1 MAESVC
7 GCSVAL
13 DYFVFGTRAFRE
25 KGMKEEFKDL
35 ERFERDDF
43 SLKDLW
49 HVLIS
54 QKKWLI
60 GLPFICV
67 FLAVVGVFLSKPK
80 WEATAVIQIGQVG
93 QSGVGQ
99 GSQLIEPPVRAIER
113 MKMKSFEDD
122 VLTRLKISSEE
133 GNPMASLFR
142 STLALKALGTTDLIQ
157 VKIRAHSREQAQS
170 WANAV
175 VDRLKDV
182 HERLAQ
188 PTIDRLRKQ
197 QAELKKQMLII
208 EEERS
213 SLLRIVS
220 KSSETSGDSRF
231 SANLLLSNL
240 LLQKNAELRD
250 FEMRRLAAD
259 EQLTSVRT
267 YPTSLID
274 RIYVP
279 EKPASPKK
287 LLVVILAAV
296 LGFILGVIVAL
307 LRNYWQSAKV
317 PA

>member
-1 MAESVC
+1 MEKEVPQ
-7 GCSVAL
+7 
-13 DYFVFGTRAFRE
+13 RE
-25 KGMKEEFKDL
+25 H
-35 ERFERDDF
+35 FEQDEL
-43 SLKDLW
+43 SLRDLW
-49 HVLIS
+49 RILIS
-54 QKKWLI
+54 QRRWLL
-60 GLPFICV
+60 GLPFVCV
-67 FLAVVGVFLSKPK
+67 LLAAVGVFIAKPK

-99 GSQLIEPPVRAIER
+99 GSQLIEPPLRAIER

-122 VLTRLKISSEE
+122 VLTALKIPVEVDD
-133 GNPMASLFR
+133 PVAKLFR
-142 STLALKALGTTDLIQ
+142 STLSLKALGATDLIQ
-157 VKIRAHSREQAQS
+157 VKVRAVSRDQAQT

-175 VDRLKDV
+175 VDRLREV

-197 QAELKKQMLII
+197 QSELKKQMQII
-208 EEERS
+208 EEERKN
-213 SLLRIVS
+213 LLTIVS

-287 LLVVILAAV
+287 LLIVMLSAV
-296 LGFILGVIVAL
+296 LGLILGVVVAL
-307 LRNYWQSAKV
+307 LRNYWQSTKV
-317 PA
+317 SA

>member
-1 MAESVC
+1 MEKEVPQ
-7 GCSVAL
+7 
-13 DYFVFGTRAFRE
+13 RE
-25 KGMKEEFKDL
+25 H
-35 ERFERDDF
+35 FEQDEF
-43 SLKDLW
+43 SLRDLW
-49 HVLIS
+49 RILIS
-54 QKKWLI
+54 QRRWLL
-60 GLPFICV
+60 GLPFVCV
-67 FLAVVGVFLSKPK
+67 LLATIGVIIAKPK

-99 GSQLIEPPVRAIER
+99 GSQLIEPPLRAIER

-122 VLTRLKISSEE
+122 VLTALKIPVEVDD
-133 GNPMASLFR
+133 PVAKLFR
-142 STLALKALGTTDLIQ
+142 STLSLKALGATDLIQ
-157 VKIRAHSREQAQS
+157 VKVRAASRDQAQT

-175 VDRLKDV
+175 VDRLREV

-188 PTIDRLRKQ
+188 PAIDRLRKQ
-197 QAELKKQMLII
+197 QSELKKQMQII
-208 EEERS
+208 EEERKN
-213 SLLRIVS
+213 LLTIVS
-220 KSSETSGDSRF
+220 KRNETSGDSRF

-287 LLVVILAAV
+287 LLIVMLSAV
-296 LGFILGVIVAL
+296 LGLILGIIVAFM
-307 LRNYWQSAKV
+307 RNYWQSAKV
-317 PA
+317 SA

>member
-1 MAESVC
+1 MEKEVPQ
-7 GCSVAL
+7 
-13 DYFVFGTRAFRE
+13 RE
-25 KGMKEEFKDL
+25 H
-35 ERFERDDF
+35 FEQDEF
-43 SLKDLW
+43 SLQDLW
-49 HVLIS
+49 RILIS
-54 QKKWLI
+54 QRRWLL
-60 GLPFICV
+60 GLPFVCV
-67 FLAVVGVFLSKPK
+67 LLAAVGVSIAKPK

-99 GSQLIEPPVRAIER
+99 GSQLIEPPLRAIER

-122 VLTRLKISSEE
+122 VLTALKMPVESDDLV
-133 GNPMASLFR
+133 AKLFR
-142 STLALKALGTTDLIQ
+142 STLSLKALGVTDLIQ
-157 VKIRAHSREQAQS
+157 VRVRAGSRDQAQT

-175 VDRLKDV
+175 VDRLREV

-197 QAELKKQMLII
+197 QSELKKQMQII
-208 EEERS
+208 EEERTN
-213 SLLRIVS
+213 LLKIVS

-231 SANLLLSNL
+231 AANLLLSNL
-240 LLQKNAELRD
+240 LLQKNSELRD

-279 EKPASPKK
+279 ENPASPKK
-287 LLVVILAAV
+287 LLVVMLAAV
-296 LGFILGVIVAL
+296 LGLILGIIVAFM
-307 LRNYWQSAKV
+307 RNYWQSDKV

>member
-1 MAESVC
+1 
-7 GCSVAL
+7 
-13 DYFVFGTRAFRE
+13 
-25 KGMKEEFKDL
+25 MKSEVTDTEH
-35 ERFERDDF
+35 FERDEM
-43 SLKDLW
+43 SLQDLW
-49 HVLIS
+49 RVLID
-54 QKKWLI
+54 QRRWLFGI
-60 GLPFICV
+60 ATLCV
-67 FLAVVGVFLSKPK
+67 FLATVGILISKPK

-99 GSQLIEPPVRAIER
+99 GSQLIEPSVRAIER
-113 MKMKSFEDD
+113 MKMKSFEND
-122 VLTRLKISSEE
+122 VLISLKIPVEDE
-133 GNPMASLFR
+133 NPLASLFR
-142 STLALKALGTTDLIQ
+142 STLSLKALGTTDLIQ
-157 VKIRAHSREQAQS
+157 VKVRGDSPDQTAS
-170 WANAV
+170 WAQAV
-175 VDRLKDV
+175 VDRLKNV

-197 QAELKKQMLII
+197 QAELKKQMKSI
-208 EEERS
+208 EEERAN
-213 SLLRIVS
+213 LLKIVS

-287 LLVVILAAV
+287 LLIVMLSAV
-296 LGFILGVIVAL
+296 LGLILGIIVAFM
-307 LRNYWQSAKV
+307 RNYWQSAKV
-317 PA
+317 SA

>member
-1 MAESVC
+1 MEKEVPQ
-7 GCSVAL
+7 
-13 DYFVFGTRAFRE
+13 RE
-25 KGMKEEFKDL
+25 H
-35 ERFERDDF
+35 FEQDEF
-43 SLKDLW
+43 SLRDLW
-49 HVLIS
+49 RILIS
-54 QKKWLI
+54 QRRWLL
-60 GLPFICV
+60 GLPFVCV
-67 FLAVVGVFLSKPK
+67 LLAAVGVFIAKPK

-99 GSQLIEPPVRAIER
+99 GSQLIEPPLRAIER

-122 VLTRLKISSEE
+122 VLTALKIPVEVDD
-133 GNPMASLFR
+133 PVAKLFR
-142 STLALKALGTTDLIQ
+142 STLSLKALGATDLIQ
-157 VKIRAHSREQAQS
+157 VKVRAVSRDQAQT

-175 VDRLKDV
+175 VDRLREV

-197 QAELKKQMLII
+197 QSELKKQMQII
-208 EEERS
+208 EEERKN
-213 SLLRIVS
+213 LLTIVS

-287 LLVVILAAV
+287 LLIVMLSAV
-296 LGFILGVIVAL
+296 LGLILGVVVAL
-307 LRNYWQSAKV
+307 LRNYWQSTKV
-317 PA
+317 SA

>member
-1 MAESVC
+1 M
-7 GCSVAL
+7 
-13 DYFVFGTRAFRE
+13 E
-25 KGMKEEFKDL
+25 KEVSET
-35 ERFERDDF
+35 ERFEQDEVSVR
-43 SLKDLW
+43 DLW
-49 HVLIS
+49 RVLIN
-54 QKKWLI
+54 QKKWAI
-60 GLPFICV
+60 GIPILCV
-67 FLAVVGVFLSKPK
+67 LLAAVGVSMAKPK

-122 VLTRLKISSEE
+122 VLTRLKISPEE

-157 VKIRAHSREQAQS
+157 VKIRAHSRGQAQN

-279 EKPASPKK
+279 ENPASPKK
-287 LLVVILAAV
+287 LLVFMLSAV
-296 LGFILGVIVAL
+296 LGLILGTIVAFM
-307 LRNYWQSAKV
+307 RNYWQSEKV

>member
-1 MAESVC
+1 MEKEVPQ
-7 GCSVAL
+7 
-13 DYFVFGTRAFRE
+13 RE
-25 KGMKEEFKDL
+25 H
-35 ERFERDDF
+35 FEQDEF
-43 SLKDLW
+43 SLRDLW
-49 HVLIS
+49 RILIS
-54 QKKWLI
+54 QRRWLL
-60 GLPFICV
+60 GLPFVCV
-67 FLAVVGVFLSKPK
+67 LLAAVGVFIAKPK

-99 GSQLIEPPVRAIER
+99 GSQLIEPPLRAIER

-122 VLTRLKISSEE
+122 VLTALKIPVEVDD
-133 GNPMASLFR
+133 PVAKLFR
-142 STLALKALGTTDLIQ
+142 STLSLKALGATDLIQ
-157 VKIRAHSREQAQS
+157 VKVRAVSRDQAQT

-175 VDRLKDV
+175 VDRLREV

-197 QAELKKQMLII
+197 QSALKKQMQII
-208 EEERS
+208 EEERKN
-213 SLLRIVS
+213 LLTIVS
-220 KSSETSGDSRF
+220 KSIETSGDNRF

-287 LLVVILAAV
+287 LLIVMLSAV
-296 LGFILGVIVAL
+296 LGLILGVVVAL
-307 LRNYWQSAKV
+307 LRNYWQSTKV
-317 PA
+317 SA

>member
-1 MAESVC
+1 MEKEVPQ
-7 GCSVAL
+7 
-13 DYFVFGTRAFRE
+13 RE
-25 KGMKEEFKDL
+25 H
-35 ERFERDDF
+35 FEQDEF
-43 SLKDLW
+43 SLRDLW
-49 HVLIS
+49 RILIS
-54 QKKWLI
+54 QRRWLL
-60 GLPFICV
+60 GLPFVCV
-67 FLAVVGVFLSKPK
+67 VLAAVGVSVAKPK

-99 GSQLIEPPVRAIER
+99 GSQLIESPLRAIER

-122 VLTRLKISSEE
+122 VLTALKIPVEVDD
-133 GNPMASLFR
+133 PVAKLFR
-142 STLALKALGTTDLIQ
+142 STLSLKALGATDLIQ
-157 VKIRAHSREQAQS
+157 VKVQAVSRDQAQT

-175 VDRLKDV
+175 VDRLREV

-197 QAELKKQMLII
+197 QSALKKQMQII
-208 EEERS
+208 EEERKN
-213 SLLRIVS
+213 LLTIVS
-220 KSSETSGDSRF
+220 KSIETSGDNRF

-279 EKPASPKK
+279 EKPASSKK
-287 LLVVILAAV
+287 LLIVMLSAV
-296 LGFILGVIVAL
+296 LGLIFGIIVAFM
-307 LRNYWQSAKV
+307 RNYWQSAKV
-317 PA
+317 SA

>member
-1 MAESVC
+1 M
-7 GCSVAL
+7 
-13 DYFVFGTRAFRE
+13 E
-25 KGMKEEFKDL
+25 KEVSET
-35 ERFERDDF
+35 ERFEQDEISAR
-43 SLKDLW
+43 DLW
-49 HVLIS
+49 RVLTN
-54 QKKWLI
+54 QKKWVTGIPIVCVLLASV
-60 GLPFICV
+60 GLS
-67 FLAVVGVFLSKPK
+67 LSKPK

-122 VLTRLKISSEE
+122 VLTRLKISPED
-133 GNPMASLFR
+133 GDPIASLFR
-142 STLALKALGTTDLIQ
+142 NSLSLKALGTTDLIQ

-287 LLVVILAAV
+287 LLTITLAAV
-296 LGFILGVIVAL
+296 LGLILGIIVAFV
-307 LRNYWQSAKV
+307 RNYWLSSASV
-317 PA
+317 R

>member
-1 MAESVC
+1 MEKEVPQ
-7 GCSVAL
+7 
-13 DYFVFGTRAFRE
+13 RE
-25 KGMKEEFKDL
+25 H
-35 ERFERDDF
+35 FEQDEF
-43 SLKDLW
+43 SLRDLW
-49 HVLIS
+49 RILIS
-54 QKKWLI
+54 QRRWLL
-60 GLPFICV
+60 GLPFVCV
-67 FLAVVGVFLSKPK
+67 LLAAVGVFIAKPK
-80 WEATAVIQIGQVG
+80 WEAAAVIQIGQVG

-99 GSQLIEPPVRAIER
+99 GSQLIEPPLRAIER

-122 VLTRLKISSEE
+122 VLTALKIPVEVDD
-133 GNPMASLFR
+133 PVAKLFR
-142 STLALKALGTTDLIQ
+142 STLSLKALGATDLIQ
-157 VKIRAHSREQAQS
+157 VKVQAVSRDQAQT

-175 VDRLKDV
+175 VDRLREV

-197 QAELKKQMLII
+197 QSELKKQMQII
-208 EEERS
+208 EEERTN
-213 SLLRIVS
+213 LLKIVS

-287 LLVVILAAV
+287 LLIVMLSAV
-296 LGFILGVIVAL
+296 LGLILGVVVAL
-307 LRNYWQSAKV
+307 LRNYWQSTKV
-317 PA
+317 SA

>member
-1 MAESVC
+1 MEKEVPQ
-7 GCSVAL
+7 
-13 DYFVFGTRAFRE
+13 RE
-25 KGMKEEFKDL
+25 H
-35 ERFERDDF
+35 FEQDEF
-43 SLKDLW
+43 SLQDLW
-49 HVLIS
+49 RILMG
-54 QKKWLI
+54 QRKWLLGIPIFCMLLATI
-60 GLPFICV
+60 GVII
-67 FLAVVGVFLSKPK
+67 AKPK

-99 GSQLIEPPVRAIER
+99 GSQLIEPPLRAIER

-122 VLTRLKISSEE
+122 VLTALKIPVES
-133 GNPMASLFR
+133 GDPIAALFR
-142 STLALKALGTTDLIQ
+142 STLSLKALGGTDLIQ
-157 VKIRAHSREQAQS
+157 VKVRAASRDQAQT

-175 VDRLKDV
+175 VDRLREV

-197 QAELKKQMLII
+197 QSELKKQMQII
-208 EEERS
+208 EEERTN
-213 SLLRIVS
+213 LLKIVS
-220 KSSETSGDSRF
+220 TSSETSGDSRF

-267 YPTSLID
+267 YPTSLLD

-279 EKPASPKK
+279 ENPASPKK
-287 LLVVILAAV
+287 LLVVMLAAV
-296 LGFILGVIVAL
+296 LGLILGIIVAFM
-307 LRNYWQSAKV
+307 RNCWPSDKV

>member
-1 MAESVC
+1 MEKEVSETEHFEQDEISV
-7 GCSVAL
+7 
-13 DYFVFGTRAFRE
+13 R
-25 KGMKEEFKDL
+25 
-35 ERFERDDF
+35 
-43 SLKDLW
+43 DLW
-49 HVLIS
+49 RVLIN
-54 QKKWLI
+54 QKKWVI
-60 GLPFICV
+60 GIPILGV
-67 FLAVVGVFLSKPK
+67 LLAAVGVSMAKPK

-99 GSQLIEPPVRAIER
+99 GSQLIEPPLRAIER

-122 VLTRLKISSEE
+122 VLTALKIPVESDD
-133 GNPMASLFR
+133 PVAKLFR
-142 STLALKALGTTDLIQ
+142 STLSLKALGATDLIQ
-157 VKIRAHSREQAQS
+157 VKVRAGSRDQAQT

-175 VDRLKDV
+175 VDRLREV

-188 PTIDRLRKQ
+188 PAIDRLRKQ
-197 QAELKKQMLII
+197 QSELKKQMQII
-208 EEERS
+208 EEERKN
-213 SLLRIVS
+213 LLKIVS

-287 LLVVILAAV
+287 LLIVMLSAV
-296 LGFILGVIVAL
+296 LGLILGIIVAFM
-307 LRNYWQSAKV
+307 RNYWQSAKV
-317 PA
+317 SA

>member
-1 MAESVC
+1 MEKEVPQ
-7 GCSVAL
+7 
-13 DYFVFGTRAFRE
+13 RE
-25 KGMKEEFKDL
+25 H
-35 ERFERDDF
+35 FEQDEF
-43 SLKDLW
+43 SLRDLW
-49 HVLIS
+49 RILIS
-54 QKKWLI
+54 QRRWLL
-60 GLPFICV
+60 GLPFVCV
-67 FLAVVGVFLSKPK
+67 VLAAVGVSIAKPK
-80 WEATAVIQIGQVG
+80 WEAAAVIQIGQVG

-99 GSQLIEPPVRAIER
+99 GSQLIEPPLRAIER

-122 VLTRLKISSEE
+122 VLNALKISVEVDD
-133 GNPMASLFR
+133 PVAKLFR
-142 STLALKALGTTDLIQ
+142 STLSLKALGATDLIQ
-157 VKIRAHSREQAQS
+157 VKVQAVSRDQAQT

-175 VDRLKDV
+175 VDRLREV

-197 QAELKKQMLII
+197 QSALKKQMQII
-208 EEERS
+208 EEERKN
-213 SLLRIVS
+213 LLTIVS
-220 KSSETSGDSRF
+220 KSIETSGDNRF

-287 LLVVILAAV
+287 LLIVMLSAV
-296 LGFILGVIVAL
+296 LGLILGVVVAL

-317 PA
+317 PE

>member
-1 MAESVC
+1 MEKEVPQ
-7 GCSVAL
+7 
-13 DYFVFGTRAFRE
+13 RE
-25 KGMKEEFKDL
+25 H
-35 ERFERDDF
+35 FEQDEF
-43 SLKDLW
+43 SLRDLW
-49 HVLIS
+49 RILIS
-54 QKKWLI
+54 QRRWLL
-60 GLPFICV
+60 GLPFVCV
-67 FLAVVGVFLSKPK
+67 LLAAVGVFIAKPK

-99 GSQLIEPPVRAIER
+99 GSQLIEPPLRAIER

-122 VLTRLKISSEE
+122 VLTALKIPVEVDD
-133 GNPMASLFR
+133 PVAKLFR
-142 STLALKALGTTDLIQ
+142 STLSLKALGATDLIQ
-157 VKIRAHSREQAQS
+157 VKVRAVSRDQAQT

-175 VDRLKDV
+175 VDRLREV

-197 QAELKKQMLII
+197 QSALKKQMQII
-208 EEERS
+208 EEERKN
-213 SLLRIVS
+213 LLTIVS
-220 KSSETSGDSRF
+220 KSIETSGDSRF

-287 LLVVILAAV
+287 LLIVMLSAV
-296 LGFILGVIVAL
+296 LGLILGVVVAL
-307 LRNYWQSAKV
+307 LRNYWQSTKV
-317 PA
+317 SA

>member
-1 MAESVC
+1 MEKEVPQ
-7 GCSVAL
+7 
-13 DYFVFGTRAFRE
+13 RE
-25 KGMKEEFKDL
+25 H
-35 ERFERDDF
+35 FEQDEF
-43 SLKDLW
+43 SLRDLW
-49 HVLIS
+49 RILIS
-54 QKKWLI
+54 QRRWLL
-60 GLPFICV
+60 GSPFVCV
-67 FLAVVGVFLSKPK
+67 VLAAVGVSVAKPK

-99 GSQLIEPPVRAIER
+99 GSQLIESPLRAIER

-122 VLTRLKISSEE
+122 VLTALKIPVEVDD
-133 GNPMASLFR
+133 PVAKLFR
-142 STLALKALGTTDLIQ
+142 STLSLKALGATDLIQ
-157 VKIRAHSREQAQS
+157 VKVRAGSRDQAQT

-175 VDRLKDV
+175 VDRLREV

-197 QAELKKQMLII
+197 QSALKKQMQII
-208 EEERS
+208 EEERKN
-213 SLLRIVS
+213 LLTIVS
-220 KSSETSGDSRF
+220 KSIETSGDNRF

-287 LLVVILAAV
+287 LLIVMLSAV
-296 LGFILGVIVAL
+296 LGLILGVVVAL
-307 LRNYWQSAKV
+307 LRNYWQSTKV
-317 PA
+317 SA

>member
-1 MAESVC
+1 LRTEEKLKESEFIEHDDI
-7 GCSVAL
+7 SL
-13 DYFVFGTRAFRE
+13 RE
-25 KGMKEEFKDL
+25 
-35 ERFERDDF
+35 
-43 SLKDLW
+43 LW
-49 HVLIS
+49 RVLLS

-60 GLPFICV
+60 GVPIICV
-67 FLAVVGVFLSKPK
+67 FLAVIGIFLTKPK

-122 VLTRLKISSEE
+122 VLTRLKISPYE
-133 GNPMASLFR
+133 GNPMAALFR
-142 STLALKALGTTDLIQ
+142 GTLALKALGTTDLIQ
-157 VKIRAHSREQAQS
+157 VKIRAHSRELAQS

-175 VDRLKDV
+175 VERLKDV

-279 EKPASPKK
+279 ENPASPKK
-287 LLVVILAAV
+287 LLVVMLSAV
-296 LGFILGVIVAL
+296 LGLILGVVVAL
-307 LRNYWQSAKV
+307 LLNYWYSAKV
-317 PA
+317 SA

>member
-1 MAESVC
+1 MEKEVPQ
-7 GCSVAL
+7 
-13 DYFVFGTRAFRE
+13 RE
-25 KGMKEEFKDL
+25 H
-35 ERFERDDF
+35 FEQDEF
-43 SLKDLW
+43 SLQDLW
-49 HVLIS
+49 RILIS
-54 QKKWLI
+54 QRRWLL
-60 GLPFICV
+60 GLPFVCV
-67 FLAVVGVFLSKPK
+67 LLAAVGVSIAKPK

-99 GSQLIEPPVRAIER
+99 GSQLIEPPLRAIER

-122 VLTRLKISSEE
+122 VLTALKIPVES
-133 GNPMASLFR
+133 GDPVATLFR
-142 STLALKALGTTDLIQ
+142 STLSLKALGVTDLIQ
-157 VKIRAHSREQAQS
+157 VRVRAGSRDQAQT

-175 VDRLKDV
+175 VDRLREV

-197 QAELKKQMLII
+197 QSELKKQMRII
-208 EEERS
+208 EEERTN
-213 SLLRIVS
+213 LLKIVS

-279 EKPASPKK
+279 ENPASPKK
-287 LLVVILAAV
+287 LLIVMLAAV
-296 LGFILGVIVAL
+296 LGLILGIIVAFM
-307 LRNYWQSAKV
+307 RNYWQSDKLSA
-317 PA
+317 

>member
-1 MAESVC
+1 MEKEVPQ
-7 GCSVAL
+7 
-13 DYFVFGTRAFRE
+13 RE
-25 KGMKEEFKDL
+25 H
-35 ERFERDDF
+35 FEQDEF
-43 SLKDLW
+43 SLRDLW
-49 HVLIS
+49 RILIS
-54 QKKWLI
+54 QRRWLL
-60 GLPFICV
+60 GLPFVCV
-67 FLAVVGVFLSKPK
+67 LLAAVGVFIAKPK

-99 GSQLIEPPVRAIER
+99 GSQLIELPLRAIER

-122 VLTRLKISSEE
+122 VLTALKIPVEVDD
-133 GNPMASLFR
+133 PVAKLFR
-142 STLALKALGTTDLIQ
+142 STLSLKALGGTDLIQ
-157 VKIRAHSREQAQS
+157 VKVRAVSRDQAQT
-170 WANAV
+170 WASAV
-175 VDRLKDV
+175 VDRLREV
-182 HERLAQ
+182 HERLAL

-197 QAELKKQMLII
+197 QSELKKQMQII
-208 EEERS
+208 EEERKN
-213 SLLRIVS
+213 LLTIVS

-287 LLVVILAAV
+287 LLIVMLSAV
-296 LGFILGVIVAL
+296 LGLILGIIVAFM
-307 LRNYWQSAKV
+307 RNYWQSAKV
-317 PA
+317 SA